1 MVIKIGTDCS
11 GIEAPIQALKQL
23 KVPYSHEW
31 SCEID
36 KFAIES
42 ILKNYDPK
50 IFFADMTI
58 KRSLPKVDVYVCG
71 FPCQSFSMAGNRM
84 GMKEER
90 GIIFFHCLDAIR
102 QSKPK
107 VFILENV
114 KGLLSANNGKS
125 FEIIMSKLKG
135 LRQYNV
141 YYKVLN
147 TKDYGIPQN
156 RERIFFVGIH
166 KQYQK
171 SEFEWPRPCKMK
183 DIRSY
188 IDKTANY
195 REDIFDCK
203 KDIIKN
209 HKGIFIEPIMIRK
222 NTSSN
227 KYINQTY
234 SPALIASGY
243 LWCVPMHRYATIKEK
258 LSLQGFPKNF
268 KQVVS
273 NTQMSKQIGN
283 SMSVNVLKCLFKSI
297 FKHID
302 L

>member
-23 KVPYSHEW
+23 KVSYSHEW

-42 ILKNYDPK
+42 ILENYDPK

-114 KGLLSANNGKS
+114 KGLLSANNGKA

-166 KQYQK
+166 KKYQK

-195 REDIFDCK
+195 REEPYPSK
-203 KDIIKN
+203 KELVKG
-209 HKGIFIEPIMIRK
+209 HKGVFIDLGVLRNNASK
-222 NTSSN
+222 LG
-227 KYINQTY
+227 YQTY
-234 SPALIASGY
+234 SATLMAAAY
-243 LWCVPMHRYATIKEK
+243 LWCVPMHRKATNKEK

-297 FKHID
+297 FKHVD